1 MAKQAFY
8 ILFELIILLLNYDLE
23 LMLELVHV
31 RQSISELCFA
41 LT

>member
-23 LMLELVHV
+23 LMLELVHA
-31 RQSISELCFA
+31 RKNSNKFSSS

>member
-1 MAKQAFY
+1 MMFT
-8 ILFELIILLLNYDLE
+8 LSFLLLNHDLE
-23 LMLELVHV
+23 LKLELVHV